1 MYDNK
6 TTGSLEFLLVTYI
19 ESDKARGNQ
28 FEQALLQGKPYITTY
43 ELLKR
48 IPELGIDSVKVFELA
63 KLAVNKL
70 TQKWLESNN
79 EDYKNTTI
87 IYNDYEIGGCRTEPG
102 CAHFNT
108 KLYYKFDITEDA
120 EPNYYDDFECDFFS
134 WINPQND
141 TLIEETKIGD
151 YLLTIYFLKADMWMD
166 NGSTDD
172 DYYDGDFDEPPTP
185 DFGMDDWYPN
195 DEW

>member
-63 KLAVNKL
+63 KSAVNKL
-70 TQKWLESNN
+70 TQKWLESNK
-79 EDYKNTTI
+79 EYYPNTTI
-87 IYNDYEIGGCRTEPG
+87 VYDDYDISGGRTEPG
-102 CAHFNT
+102 SAHFNT
-108 KLYYKFDITEDA
+108 KLYYKFDITEDT
-120 EPNYYDDFECDFFS
+120 EPNCYDDFECDFFS

-141 TLIEETKIGD
+141 TLIEEIQIGD
-151 YLLTIYFLKADMWMD
+151 YLLTIYFLKADIWMD
-166 NGSTDD
+166 SDSSDD
-172 DYYDGDFDEPPTP
+172 DYDRDFD
-185 DFGMDDWYPN
+185 DDDYVRVRYVPLN
-195 DEW
+195 I